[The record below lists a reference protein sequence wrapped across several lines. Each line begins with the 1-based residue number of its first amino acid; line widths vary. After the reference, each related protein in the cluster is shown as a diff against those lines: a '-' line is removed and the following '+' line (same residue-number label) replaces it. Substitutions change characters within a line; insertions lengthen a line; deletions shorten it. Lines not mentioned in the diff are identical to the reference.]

1 MKKKINRRLA
11 AVLVMLFAVYML
23 FGQLT
28 QLSQIQKSVVK
39 ESEIIARQLAQMIAR
54 TDARGMEN
62 ASVWKEMLSIAAPDD
77 GSVLLIADEATEQIL
92 GATVESFENQTLSGL
107 GILPVEYQAYGKGFS
122 VTIGDITYY
131 GVLCEYDG
139 LLYGRLV
146 NRGAMY
152 RKLNAPAVIMPFL
165 AALLF
170 IILGI
175 GISRYTNKNIVRPIV
190 QNSATVQKM
199 ANGDLDVV
207 FTTGKSELP
216 EIQQE
221 GSCLNRIRDTIR
233 SQQMKLS
240 QCEQLLAME
249 MERADMANAA
259 KKVFLMRMSHDIRTP
274 MNGIIGMTVVA
285 QEHIDDTERVK
296 NALAK
301 IDQSS
306 KRLLSMMEDILDMS
320 MIESGRMDMTEQD
333 FQLADLIRDTV
344 EQLRPMAELRRHQLT
359 VEVKNLTHEYVV
371 GSPERVQTIFN
382 NIIEN
387 AVKYTPKGGMIR
399 VTIQELPSEIRYAG
413 KYLFVFEDN
422 GIGMSKEA
430 IEHVFEPFECAQDDQ
445 CAGEPRGMGLGL
457 PIVKSIVQMMNGSIQ
472 VESVPGNGSKFS
484 VTINLKLQKRTEG
497 VASHIVRNEVKPED
511 FRKENYADKRVLVV
525 EDNDLSGEVAS
536 ELLEMTGVEVERVNN
551 GQQAV
556 LRMTEVPE
564 GYFDMLFMDVEMP
577 VMDGYIAT
585 RMIRHMKRDDVK
597 RIPIIAMTTLAEQ
610 ENVEAAKRAGM
621 DEHMTKPL
629 ELERLKEMLMKWLK

>member
-39 ESEIIARQLAQMIAR
+39 ESEIIARQLAQMIER

-62 ASVWKEMLSIAAPDD
+62 ASVWKEMLFIAAPDD

-333 FQLADLIRDTV
+333 FQLADLIRETV

-430 IEHVFEPFECAQDDQ
+430 SEHVFEPFECAQDDQ
-445 CAGEPRGMGLGL
+445 CAGELRGMGLGL

-484 VTINLKLQKRTEG
+484 VTINLKLQKRAEG

-629 ELERLKEMLMKWLK
+629 ELERLKEILMKWLK